1 RHTRFELVTGVQ
13 TCALPI
19 YPTDDWTWVTEIG
32 GGMRVALGASRSSL
46 ALDLGVRALRN
57 GEATYVT
64 EGGVTHNADGSFTI
78 RPRRTEAHLLVIHL
92 GVSGW
97 VH

>member
-1 RHTRFELVTGVQ
+1 
-13 TCALPI
+13 
-19 YPTDDWTWVTEIG
+19 
-32 GGMRVALGASRSSL
+32 MRVALGASRSNV

-64 EGGVTHNADGSFTI
+64 EGGVTQNADGSFTI
-78 RPRRTEAHLLVIHL
+78 RPHRTEAHLLVIHL